1 MSEMVGRG
9 VPTGVGWDAR
19 TEVGKGALAGVG
31 WDALAG
37 VGKGG
42 QHQNPR
48 RVSLRLGGQ
57 T

>member
-1 MSEMVGRG
+1 MSEMVGWDALR
-9 VPTGVGWDAR
+9 GVGWD
-19 TEVGKGALAGVG
+19 ALAGVG

-37 VGKGG
+37 VGWGG